1 MQNTLITVQ
10 DLSCV
15 GRCSLSV
22 AMPVLS
28 CLNIQCIP
36 LPSALLSAHTGF
48 SSPFRKPLTGEMND
62 IFFHFK
68 ETLPSVDGIYIG
80 YLAEYEQLTLMN
92 EILSHYDNAHI
103 FIDPVMGDNG
113 KRYSSIS
120 ERLCNG
126 IAKLCH
132 KADFIFPNLT
142 EAALL
147 LDIPYDNLPNNDA
160 LLNMLAEKFGSSV
173 VLTGLVDSNGNIG
186 AHALHD
192 NNTYSAYTKM
202 VPGKFPGTGDLF
214 ASVCVAGILQGID
227 MQCILQLATEFI
239 YSCAKDFSGDSR
251 YGLPFEKKLNKLS
264 NEFFALKNKENN

>member
-22 AMPVLS
+22 ALPVLS
-28 CLNIQCIP
+28 CLDIQCIP
-36 LPSALLSAHTGF
+36 MPSALLSAHTGF
-48 SSPFRKPLTGEMND
+48 TSPFRKPLTGEMNS
-62 IFFHFK
+62 IFSHFK
-68 ETLPSVDGIYIG
+68 EVLPKVDGLYIG
-80 YLAEYEQLTLMN
+80 YLAEYEQLSLMD
-92 EILSHYDNAHI
+92 EMLSHYDSALI

-120 ERLCNG
+120 ERLCDG

-147 LDIPYDNLPNNDA
+147 LDIPYDNLPDSDT
-160 LLNMLAEKFGSSV
+160 LLNMLSDKFSSSV
-173 VLTGLVDSNGNIG
+173 VLTGLTDSSGNIG

-192 NNTYSAYTKM
+192 GNTYSAYTKM

-227 MQCILQLATEFI
+227 IQSVLQLATGFI
-239 YSCAKDFSGDSR
+239 YSSAKDFSGDSR

-264 NEFFALKNKENN
+264 NDFLALKNKENN